1 MNENQQDN
9 SSEKAIIQE
18 EIKDKALSN
27 NKSSKSKNTEHK
39 KIMHL
44 QIFSCLKRNFNYL
57 KVKYNSCSS
66 KCLLITQFLI
76 FVNFFALLLF
86 FSIFL
91 LHYFGFERIFKF
103 DYFYAVQNEY
113 LDYLISDLDE
123 IDYNLGSYEL
133 KSQLEDIDNLFF
145 FNIYFKEL
153 ISMGLLNN
161 TTSSKI
167 FPNISTS
174 SSTLY
179 QSFDK
184 YLSENK
190 IEGFYT
196 IPNNQSKKYID
207 DREDSLSEIAKLYY
221 QFFPIITYGGISK
234 GTYINKSYL
243 IAYEYN
249 NETKDIN
256 GDYLYFS
263 YPRINNVLYNL
274 SNFYPQNSFISPFIR
289 SKKIEHGEK
298 YNNTFYKEN
307 WYIGQ
312 DYNYRALADDIHCCF
327 VSFANLNYNY
337 YGILNKSNLV
347 SMQSYYHSENK
358 SYIINIIY
366 FIGQRIIKDESLD
379 FSAFILINDSF
390 PPMIEEKYS
399 DNDTFLISKSRVPE
413 LTLSSSLK
421 QYFHIGMYDK
431 NYNFYKHGVSFDNID
446 IQTLAEPLKYYKSS
460 EKFNIDL
467 RYFSSLYLYASLY
480 RILEYNK
487 TKEETKPLTEIIFFN
502 KNNIIQNACKII
514 NFSLYLNY
522 LKQEKIDCFDDNN
535 LLYYSERDTQEDTF
549 YFNYN
554 TMPYCICLPLYCIK
568 SLDINHVPDKIEYIE
583 EMILPDKCQNNYK
596 TYLNGIKELFKNQK
610 DEAFSFLEFNFGL
623 NDINMFTDNIKESIE
638 DEYYIIKS
646 FKFSQFRD
654 LTFLIFAFVDNF
666 PLKEILCKL
675 ITKID
680 TIKSFYIIIDLS
692 GMLLAFVAGNF
703 IIIRNIKKISNV
715 IFDFE
720 KIHENFLNKLE
731 SINISTSNK
740 TNENTIFNS
749 NIEFEK
755 INNIDNLDLIKSAK
769 TIDETNIYNNSIFY
783 SNENPLLNELLIL
796 YCKYY
801 NISKEDLMKKNYN
814 FKHSNNKKEKY
825 QNEEENELFKF
836 LRIMSLYIP
845 KFKLNV
851 SMDYNFYLNSKL
863 NTNYIKSITKG
874 QHLSAKPLTQSVIFE
889 LLSTECT
896 QENSGLIT
904 NLNFKYI
911 TNINIDSKADN
922 SAIKNSMFSFADNEM
937 KNFKQKIFESKDI
950 LIEDENITDNIKI
963 IWKEKNKVLD
973 ELESNFENDDYL
985 KKEKLR
991 EAFDSFL
998 VNTYYKYLQKII
1010 TVSSPTYGKKKNI
1023 K

>member
-1 MNENQQDN
+1 MDKNPQENI
-9 SSEKAIIQE
+9 SEKAQE
-18 EIKDKALSN
+18 QIKDKPLSN
-27 NKSSKSKNTEHK
+27 NKSSKSKKTEHQ
-39 KIMHL
+39 KIISF

-57 KVKYNSCSS
+57 KEKYNSCFSN
-66 KCLLITQFLI
+66 CLLFTQFLI
-76 FVNFFALLLF
+76 FLLF
-86 FSIFL
+86 FSIILFL
-91 LHYFGFERIFKF
+91 SIHFLHYFGFERIFRF
-103 DYFYAVQNEY
+103 DYFFAVQNEY

-123 IDYNLGSYEL
+123 IDFNLGSYEI
-133 KSQLEDIDNLFF
+133 KSQFEDIDNIYF

-161 TTSSKI
+161 KTSSKI
-167 FPNISTS
+167 FPNISNS

-179 QSFDK
+179 QSLDK
-184 YLSENK
+184 YLFENK

-221 QFFPIITYGGISK
+221 QFLPIITYNGISK
-234 GTYINKSYL
+234 GTYINQSYL

-263 YPRINNVLYNL
+263 YPRINSVMYNL
-274 SNFYPQNSFISPFIR
+274 SNFYPQSSFISPSIR
-289 SKKIEHGEK
+289 NKKIEHGEK
-298 YNNTFYKEN
+298 YNDTFYKEN

-312 DYNYRALADDIHCCF
+312 DYNYRTLADDIHCCF
-327 VSFANLNYNY
+327 VSFSNLNYNY

-379 FSAFILINDSF
+379 FSAFILINDSIL
-390 PPMIEEKYS
+390 PMIEEKYS

-413 LTLSSSLK
+413 LTLSSSLN

-431 NYNFYKHGVSFDNID
+431 NYNFYKHGISFDNIN

-460 EKFNIDL
+460 ENFNIDL
-467 RYFSSLYLYASLY
+467 RYFSSLYLFASLY

-487 TKEETKPLTEIIFFN
+487 TKEETKPLTEIFFFN
-502 KNNIIQNACKII
+502 KNNILQNICKSI
-514 NFSLYLNY
+514 NFTSYINY
-522 LKQEKIDCFDDNN
+522 LKLEKINCFDDNN
-535 LLYYSERDTQEDTF
+535 LLYYSERNTQEDIF

-554 TMPYCICLPLYCIK
+554 TMPFCICLPLYCLK
-568 SLDINHVPDKIEYIE
+568 NLDINHVPDKIEYIE

-596 TYLNGIKELFKNQK
+596 TYINGINELYKNK
-610 DEAFSFLEFNFGL
+610 SDEVNAILEFNFGF
-623 NDINMFTDNIKESIE
+623 NDINIYSENVKGSIE

-646 FKFSQFRD
+646 FKFPQFPD
-654 LTFLIFAFVDNF
+654 LIFLIFTFVDNS
-666 PLKEILCKL
+666 PLKEILYNL

-680 TIKSFYIIIDLS
+680 TIKSFYIIIELS
-692 GMLLAFVAGNF
+692 GMILAFVAGNI

-715 IFDFE
+715 IFDFA
-720 KIHENFLNKLE
+720 KIHENFLYKLE
-731 SINISTSNK
+731 SSSISTSN
-740 TNENTIFNS
+740 NINDNTLFSS
-749 NIEFEK
+749 NIEFVK
-755 INNIDNLDLIKSAK
+755 LNNSDNLGLTKSVK
-769 TIDETNIYNNSIFY
+769 TTENTNIYNHSIFY
-783 SNENPLLNELLIL
+783 SNENSLSNELLVL

-814 FKHSNNKKEKY
+814 RKHSNNKKDKY

-836 LRIMSLYIP
+836 LRIMSFYIP

-851 SMDYNFYLNSKL
+851 SMDYNFYLNSAL

-874 QHLSAKPLTQSVIFE
+874 QHLIEKQLTQSVIFE
-889 LLSTECT
+889 LLSTECIEDNT
-896 QENSGLIT
+896 GLIT

-911 TNINIDSKADN
+911 TNINIDTKADN
-922 SAIKNSMFSFADNEM
+922 NGIKNSMFSFADHEM

-950 LIEDENITDNIKI
+950 LIEDNNIKDNVKI
-963 IWKEKNKVLD
+963 IWKEKNKL
-973 ELESNFENDDYL
+973 LEDLENNFENDDYL

-998 VNTYYKYLQKII
+998 VNTYYKYLRKII
-1010 TVSSPTYGKKKNI
+1010 TESSPTYERKNNV